1 MSMGATI
8 TVVVGGYAAMGAL
21 TAVVCVSLG
30 LDGAVAGGVAGGVA
44 PVISRRVSNR

>member
-1 MSMGATI
+1 MGATI

-30 LDGAVAGGVAGGVA
+30 LDGAVAGGVA